1 MPPFAIK
8 FEKTVYVVDPTQ
20 IRWMEYSERYQD
32 LTLFYMNG
40 GMETL
45 NHPNIRKVYQDL
57 LLQFNVLDVNKY

>member
-1 MPPFAIK
+1 MHPFAIK
-8 FEKTVYVVDPTQ
+8 IDKTVYVVDPTQ